1 MADKADPDKTGT
13 IVAAARKRFGHYGLA
28 KTTMN
33 EIASDVGMSKASL
46 YYYFPD
52 KEHLFLEVIR
62 LEMENFF
69 AEINRLTSRSIAPAD
84 QLRQYVELRFDSFKD
99 FLNLG
104 KLATAHFESVRSA
117 FYPLN
122 NDFLEREK
130 MIIRS
135 ILESGIKKGSFEAI
149 DVASHA
155 DLFVSVLRSLR
166 VLVVKQ
172 RNDYLLT
179 DDDYDQLKGYQTRF
193 TSVFIKGISKKQL

>member
-1 MADKADPDKTGT
+1 MSEKTDPDKIGT

-52 KEHLFLEVIR
+52 KEHLFLEVLR

-69 AEINRLTSRSIAPAD
+69 TEINRLTSQSIPPPD
-84 QLRQYVELRFDSFKD
+84 QLKQYVDLRFNSFKD

-117 FYPLN
+117 FFPLN

-130 MIIRS
+130 MIIRT
-135 ILESGIKKGSFEAI
+135 ILESGIKNNSFEPV
-149 DVASHA
+149 DVPSHA

-166 VLVVKQ
+166 VLILKQ
-172 RNDYLLT
+172 RNDFLLT
-179 DDDYDQLKGYQTRF
+179 DEDYEEIKNYQARF
-193 TSVFIKGISKKQL
+193 TSVFIKGISKK